1 MVDVRWDPGARPD
14 ARRAARVAVL
24 PHPDEPVTAAFAAVE
39 PVGATG
45 FGMRDGEAHTEW
57 FEPEWFEPEG
67 HTDWFGPAVPPGGG
81 PQTRYPGTHGSGSRD
96 VPTADSAHDP
106 YRDAP
111 FDLAAFELLDTP
123 PGALFVPADGPIG
136 PWHGSPGGLDGPG
149 GVGDTEEPQASPGPG
164 ADPGRSPRRR
174 PPAGLAGPPLP
185 DPAPHRAG
193 AHRRSRA
200 DRRRAAPRTRAV
212 RIAAVAGV
220 MSVVAG
226 GGTAMAMG
234 KSVTVTVDGEPH
246 TFTTYASDV
255 AGALK
260 AAGLATTGRDRVSP
274 APESAIADGA
284 EIVVNRARELRLV
297 EAGVERRVWTTA
309 PSLDLALVDL
319 GIAAA
324 PNQMSL
330 DPGTQ
335 IPVDGLQV
343 ALSVPR
349 VVTLADGNGGHH
361 QVTTTAGTVGALLA
375 ERGITLGPED
385 VAVPSVGTTLTDA
398 MTVHIVRTGV
408 RELVETHKIPQPE
421 QVVEDPSLPRGKR
434 VVEEEGRPGEQ
445 TIIYRVTV
453 RNGEEI
459 ARERVL
465 TGAVIP
471 PTPRIVRVG
480 TNDDVSTAP
489 AVANGSVWD
498 RLAQCEST
506 GNWSINTGNGYYGG
520 LQFDLRTW
528 AAYGGKKYAARPD
541 LASREEQIAVA
552 ERVRKDRGGFS
563 AWPGCSRKLG
573 L

>member
-1 MVDVRWDPGARPD
+1 MVDVRWDSGALPD
-14 ARRAARVAVL
+14 SRRAARVAVL

-39 PVGATG
+39 P
-45 FGMRDGEAHTEW
+45 FGTTDPGLRAGEAHTDR
-57 FEPEWFEPEG
+57 FEPVVG
-67 HTDWFGPAVPPGGG
+67 TSPGGG
-81 PQTRYPGTHGSGSRD
+81 LRPASPGAD
-96 VPTADSAHDP
+96 VDELDP
-106 YRDAP
+106 YRDTP
-111 FDLAAFELLDTP
+111 FDPSAFELLDTP
-123 PGALFVPADGPIG
+123 PGEPSVRADGPIG
-136 PWHGSPGGLDGPG
+136 PWRGTPGTLPP
-149 GVGDTEEPQASPGPG
+149 DTEDPARPRRSQANPELA
-164 ADPGRSPRRR
+164 ADPEAPSRRR
-174 PPAGLAGPPLP
+174 TPAGLAGPPLP
-185 DPAPHRAG
+185 DPAPPRAG

-200 DRRRAAPRTRAV
+200 DRRRAAQRTHAI
-212 RIAAVAGV
+212 RIAAVAGAV
-220 MSVVAG
+220 SVVAG
-226 GGTAMAMG
+226 GGTALAMG
-234 KSVTVTVDGEPH
+234 KSVTVTVDGEQR

-255 AGALK
+255 AGALES
-260 AAGLATTGRDRVSP
+260 AGLATTGRDRVSP
-274 APESAIADGA
+274 APGTAITDGA
-284 EIVVNRARELRLV
+284 EIVVDRARELRLV

-309 PSLDLALVDL
+309 PSLDRALVDL

-330 DPGTQ
+330 DPGTR

-349 VVTLADGNGGHH
+349 VVTLTDGNGARH
-361 QVTTTAGTVGALLA
+361 QVTTTAGTVGSLLA

-385 VAVPSVGTTLTDA
+385 VAVPGVGTALTDA
-398 MTVHIVRTGV
+398 MTVHVVRNGV
-408 RELVETHKIPQPE
+408 QEVVETYKIPQPE
-421 QVVEDPSLPRGKR
+421 QVVEDPSLPRGER
-434 VVEEEGRPGEQ
+434 VVQEEGRPGEQ
-445 TIIYRVTV
+445 TVIYRVTI
-453 RNGEEI
+453 RNGAEV

-465 TGAVIP
+465 AGAVTP

-498 RLAQCEST
+498 RLAKCEST

-528 AAYGGKKYAARPD
+528 AAYGGKEYAARPD